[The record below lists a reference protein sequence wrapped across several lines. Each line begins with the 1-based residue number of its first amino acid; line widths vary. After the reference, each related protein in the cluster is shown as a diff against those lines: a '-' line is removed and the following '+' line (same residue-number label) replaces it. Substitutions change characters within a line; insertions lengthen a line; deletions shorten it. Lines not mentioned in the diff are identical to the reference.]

1 MESTEPEEHLHDSC
15 VNQAPD
21 FFTGT
26 EAHCTRDFHPSQ
38 SLLSTRDGLQLQ
50 VYFLNKVGMPPKLR

>member
-21 FFTGT
+21 F
-26 EAHCTRDFHPSQ
+26 
-38 SLLSTRDGLQLQ
+38 LQ
-50 VYFLNKVGMPPKLR
+50 VQKHTVQGTFTPRKVCCQLEMAFSCKSIS